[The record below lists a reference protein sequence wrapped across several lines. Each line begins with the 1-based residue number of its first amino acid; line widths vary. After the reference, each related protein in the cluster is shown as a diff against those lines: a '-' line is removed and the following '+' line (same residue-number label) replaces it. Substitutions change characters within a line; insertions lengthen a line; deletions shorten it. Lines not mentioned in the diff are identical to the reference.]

1 MANTQPGRRSPT
13 VWEVVL
19 ATALVIS
26 ICASWYL
33 GSGRIDENGQESSTV
48 PADNPTTGQRGGWTR
63 EEAEA
68 AGKLASKQ
76 FVAGETFDITGD
88 DSGTYLSG
96 LGWKGT
102 LRLKFTY
109 VGVFDRSEYQRAGF
123 AQSQAIWTPRM
134 HDGDRLVVVEADI
147 HNVDAVPT
155 YRPSDNEA
163 GNPLFLANAFS
174 LESDMELASEI
185 LYLSC
190 DPADAY
196 RGNTRA
202 GYGSAYDVSPG
213 NSVKLRI
220 GYWYNNTDV
229 NANPE
234 LSIRLG
240 PDGNAQGSCVVDLGK
255 MIVE

>member
-1 MANTQPGRRSPT
+1 MANTQPGRRLPT

-26 ICASWYL
+26 ICVSWYL
-33 GSGRIDENGQESSTV
+33 GSGHIDENRQLGSTS
-48 PADNPTTGQRGGWTR
+48 PADTPATSQSSGWTR

-68 AGKLASKQ
+68 AGKLTSKQ

-123 AQSQAIWTPRM
+123 TQSQAIWTPRM
-134 HDGDRLVVVEADI
+134 HEGDRLVVVEADV

-155 YRPSDNEA
+155 YRPRDNEA
-163 GNPLFLANAFS
+163 GAPLFLANGFS
-174 LESDMELASEI
+174 LESDMEMVSEI

-190 DPADAY
+190 DPTDAY
-196 RGNTRA
+196 RGNAEA

-213 NSVKLRI
+213 TSVKLRI
-220 GYWYNNTDV
+220 GYWYNNTDAS
-229 NANPE
+229 ANPE

-240 PDGNAQGSCVVDLGK
+240 PDGNASGSCVVDLGK
-255 MIVE
+255 MTVE